1 MEIWKDI
8 EGYEGLYQVSDMG
21 NVRSFDRVIEV
32 ERNGITMKQHRKGK
46 VLRQLP
52 RRHGYLAVF
61 LYKSDG
67 RRTHESVHRL
77 VASAFCERE
86 NEATEV
92 NHKNEIKTDNRA
104 ENLEWITHK
113 ENTNYGTTQERRS
126 AKIRNNERSTPIRQ
140 KTLDGELVKEYPS
153 IGEAFRQTGYRQ
165 GNIHKCLKGTY
176 SHAYGYKW
184 EYVNNGNNGES
195 LL

>member
-1 MEIWKDI
+1 MELWKDI
-8 EGYEGLYQVSDMG
+8 KGYEGLYQVSNEG
-21 NVRSFDRVIEV
+21 NVRSVDRIVQV
-32 ERNGITMKQHRKGK
+32 ERNGSQFEQCRKGRII
-46 VLRQLP
+46 RQLA

-61 LYKSDG
+61 LYKDG
-67 RRTHESVHRL
+67 ERIQVSVHRL
-77 VASAFCERE
+77 VAEAFCEKKQG
-86 NEATEV
+86 ATEV

-104 ENLEWITHK
+104 ENLEWVTHK
-113 ENTNYGTTQERRS
+113 ENTNYGTAQQRRS
-126 AKIRNNERSTPIRQ
+126 EKTRNNERSTPIRQ
-140 KTLDGELVKEYPS
+140 KTLDGEVVKEYPS
-153 IGEAFRQTGYRQ
+153 IAEAFRQTGCGK